1 MVGDVPRIY
10 WDTCVFLS
18 YINGIADRL
27 ATVDELLNRARAGHF
42 ELLTSSLS
50 HAEVAFASIEKEN
63 GQLDPAIEESID
75 ELWRPGSPIR
85 TVESMT

>member
-27 ATVDELLNRARAGHF
+27 ATVDELVNRARAGHF
-42 ELLTSSLS
+42 EP
-50 HAEVAFASIEKEN
+50 
-63 GQLDPAIEESID
+63 D
-75 ELWRPGSPIR
+75 RP
-85 TVESMT
+85 